1 MKPIIKWSGRK
12 TYLINEI
19 QNFIENKY
27 KNQKFSYHEP
37 FFGSGAIYFNL
48 ATSMNSQ
55 IEKSYLNDS
64 IPELIIFYKTLQE
77 INIDA
82 FHENLI
88 QEEKAYSRKHSYDS
102 KSEVYTKWKD
112 RFNTLINSEKIKTL
126 NKKERTEVAKLF
138 LLLNQACFNGVY
150 RKNNKGEFNVPHG
163 RTTSKDGIKDNKISI
178 PMLPHLKEVASSLP
192 KDTTSFTSL
201 DYKDALKK
209 VKPGDFV
216 YLDPPY
222 YDSVN
227 YYDHKTFTTAHQE
240 ELRDEM
246 TRLIKL
252 GAHVVMSNSKS
263 PECKKLY
270 KSKYTSIK
278 EIPVTRTMQRKKE
291 KKGVKY
297 KEDKKELLITST
309 RPLQVVELFAGVG
322 GFRLG
327 LEQDNKY
334 EVIWSNQWEPNK
346 KVQHAS
352 DVYIKNFGD
361 IGHSNEDIEQVNT
374 ADIPNHEVLVG
385 GFPCQD
391 YSVASLL
398 KNSKGLLGK
407 KGVLWWSIH
416 RILEEKEKKPNYLI
430 LENVDRLLKSPVNQK
445 GRDFA
450 VMLKSL
456 NDLGYAVE
464 WRVINA
470 GEYGMPQKRKRV
482 FILGYHKNSEIYE
495 QLKDS
500 YHKDKNAPNSTDWLF
515 NTGVFAKSFKV
526 NNSNQLFSD
535 TIELDKD
542 ITQVSKNFNKKT
554 SGNKFHNAGLMMNGI
569 IETTQTI
576 PKYEGEKTP
585 LREIILTTKVDD
597 EFYINDND
605 LKRWE
610 EEKGSKKKTRIKDG
624 FEYVWSEGK
633 MSFPDDL
640 NSPSRTIITSEGG
653 STPSRVKHAI
663 KTRYG
668 LRRLTPVELERLNM
682 FPDNHTKLEG
692 VSDNMRAFLMG
703 NALVVGIVEK
713 IGKEIAKRTF

>member
-1 MKPIIKWSGRK
+1 MTKPLIKWSGRK
-12 TYLINEI
+12 TYLTDEI
-19 QNFIENKY
+19 ENFIEKKY
-27 KNQKFSYHEP
+27 KKEEFSYHEP
-37 FFGSGAIYFNL
+37 FFGSGATYFNL
-48 ATSMNSQ
+48 KDSRNTQ
-55 IEKSYLNDS
+55 IANAYLNDS
-64 IPELIIFYKTLQE
+64 IPELIIFYKILQE
-77 INIDA
+77 TNIET
-82 FHENLI
+82 FYETLV
-88 QEEKAYSRKHSYDS
+88 EEERSYSRKRTYNS
-102 KSEVYTKWKD
+102 KSIIYTEWKS
-112 RFNTLINSEKIKTL
+112 RFNLLINPEKISL
-126 NKKERTEVAKLF
+126 IKEEELEVARLF
-138 LLLNQACFNGVY
+138 LLLNQSCFNGVY
-150 RKNNKGEFNVPHG
+150 RKNKKGEFNVPHG
-163 RTTSKDGIKDNKISI
+163 RTTSKDGRKDNKISI
-178 PMLPHLKEVASSLP
+178 PELSHFKKIVNSIPADKTA
-192 KDTTSFTSL
+192 FTSL
-201 DYKDALKK
+201 DYKDALKE
-209 VKPGDFV
+209 VQSGDFV

-227 YYDHKTFTTAHQE
+227 YYDRKTFTAIHQE

-246 TRLIKL
+246 ERLIKL
-252 GAHVVMSNSKS
+252 GAHVVMSNSDS
-263 PECKKLY
+263 TECKKLY

-291 KKGVKY
+291 RKGVKY

-309 RPLQVVELFAGVG
+309 KPLEVVELFAGVG
-322 GFRLG
+322 GFRIG
-327 LEQDNKY
+327 LEEHNKF

-361 IGHSNEDIEQVNT
+361 IGHSNEDIEQVDT
-374 ADIPNHEVLVG
+374 ADIPNHDVLVG

-416 RILEEKEKKPNYLI
+416 RILEEKENKPKYLI

-470 GEYGMPQKRKRV
+470 GEYGMPQKRRRV

-500 YHKDKNAPNSTDWLF
+500 YHKDKNSPNSTDWLF
-515 NTGVFAKSFKV
+515 NSGVFAKSFKV
-526 NNSNQLFSD
+526 NNSNQLFFD

-554 SGNKFHNAGLMMNGI
+554 SGNKFHNAGLMMNGV
-569 IETTQTI
+569 IETAQTI
-576 PKYEGEKTP
+576 PKYEGKKTL
-585 LREIILTTKVDD
+585 LREIILNTKVDD
-597 EFYINDND
+597 KFYINDND

-663 KTRYG
+663 KTKYG

-682 FPDNHTKLEG
+682 FPDNFTQFEG
-692 VSDNMRAFLMG
+692 VTNSKRAFIMG
-703 NALVVGIVEK
+703 NALVVGVVEK
-713 IGKEIAKRTF
+713 IGNSLYRLR